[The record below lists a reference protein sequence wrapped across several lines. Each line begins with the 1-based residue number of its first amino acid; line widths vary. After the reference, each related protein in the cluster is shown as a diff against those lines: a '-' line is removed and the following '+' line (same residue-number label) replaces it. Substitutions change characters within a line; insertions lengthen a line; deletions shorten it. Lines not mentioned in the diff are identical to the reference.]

1 MGMVRIWTA
10 AGGGNRAESFE
21 KQQEKLV
28 DFSRQVA

>member
-10 AGGGNRAESFE
+10 TVGGNRAESFE

-28 DFSRQVA
+28 DFPSQVA

>member
-10 AGGGNRAESFE
+10 TVGGNRAESFE